1 MTSKWWLIQTL
12 NLFIQKSSVI
22 EVIDETDQVIPYE
35 YLDNLSK
42 YQSLTLLGA
51 PFLGAKIG
59 NWSVILSEL
68 STA

>member
-22 EVIDETDQVIPYE
+22 EVIDKIDQVIPYE
-35 YLDNLSK
+35 YLDNLSE

-51 PFLGAKIG
+51 PFLGAKTG